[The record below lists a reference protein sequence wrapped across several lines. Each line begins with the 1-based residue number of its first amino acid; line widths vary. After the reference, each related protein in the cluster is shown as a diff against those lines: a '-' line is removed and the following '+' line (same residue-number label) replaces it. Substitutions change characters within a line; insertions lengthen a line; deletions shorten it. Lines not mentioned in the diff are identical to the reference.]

1 MTAQRVFSMK
11 QKNQRVAMQCLRVLT
26 ISMVLQKNVIQVIFA
41 KVKPP
46 IKPLAHPDSTPP
58 TKDPLP
64 AMNAHLERMPTLLA
78 RLAWAAKI
86 APWGLLEQKTTM
98 RPNANDATQ
107 V

>member
-1 MTAQRVFSMK
+1 MTAQLVLVTKPKVPRH
-11 QKNQRVAMQCLRVLT
+11 AMRCLLVRTVGT
-26 ISMVLQKNVIQVIFA
+26 VHFEHVIQVIFA
-41 KVKPP
+41 KAKPP
-46 IKPLAHPDSTPP
+46 IKPLVHPDPTPP

-64 AMNAHLERMPTLLA
+64 ALNAHPARLPTLLA
-78 RLAWAAKI
+78 RLARAAKI

>member
-1 MTAQRVFSMK
+1 
-11 QKNQRVAMQCLRVLT
+11 
-26 ISMVLQKNVIQVIFA
+26 MVLLKNVIQVIFV

-46 IKPLAHPDSTPP
+46 IKPLADPEPTPP

-64 AMNAHLERMPTLLA
+64 ALNAHLERMPTLLA